1 MSERLDLF
9 TTPILKV
16 RPPVEAIPP
25 AALAEAIARERA
37 TDPGIQR
44 SNIGG
49 WHSDTDMTDWGGEAA
64 RALATFATTQVAEH
78 MKDIAAGRKRQFDWA
93 IEMWANVNQPG
104 SANQLHCHP
113 GSFWSAVYYVDA
125 GGAEAEGHGG
135 ELILE
140 DPRYPL
146 AYMSVPDL
154 VLRYRDRSPMYSQ
167 FALRPDTGLMVVFP
181 SWLRHSVRPHGG
193 DRERISIAINLI
205 LVPASGGAPG

>member
-9 TTPILKV
+9 STPILKV
-16 RPPVEAIPP
+16 RPPTDAISPD
-25 AALAEAIARERA
+25 ALATVIRKRMQSDA
-37 TDPGIQR
+37 GIQR

-49 WHSDTDMTDWGGEAA
+49 WHSDTDMTHWGGEAA
-64 RALATFATTQVAEH
+64 QALATFATTQVGAH
-78 MKDIAAGRKRQFDWA
+78 MVDVAAGGKRKFDWA
-93 IEMWANVNQPG
+93 VEMWANVNRPG

-113 GSFWSAVYYVDA
+113 GSFWSAVYYADA
-125 GGAEAEGHGG
+125 GGAETKGNGG

-154 VLRYRDRSPMYSQ
+154 VLRHADRSPMQSQ
-167 FALRPDTGLMVVFP
+167 FALRPSTGLLVAFP

-193 DRERISIAINLI
+193 DRDRISIAINLI
-205 LVPASGGAPG
+205 PVPASS